1 MFDRL
6 QVFKIDA
13 IIPMLTSKQT
23 HELMD
28 FAHQVAD
35 EVAKVHLKY
44 FRKPVSTEYKQD
56 SSPVTQ
62 VDKASEILVREMVMQ
77 KFPTH
82 GILGEEYPAH
92 QADAE
97 FVWIVDPVDGTK
109 YFMTGHPIFALLL
122 GLAYQGE
129 FILGV
134 IDQAISKERWIGADG
149 VGSYLN
155 GESIT
160 TRKCSVLNQAI
171 LARPGFEWHTKGRDH
186 IIDKLWKATHWS
198 QWGVAPYDYGLL
210 SAGYLDAVI
219 TAGPLIH
226 DFAALSPIINN
237 AGGIITDWYGNKLT
251 VDSPNHII
259 ALGNPELLSEIIQL
273 LDF

>member
-6 QVFKIDA
+6 QVFKIHA
-13 IIPMLTSKQT
+13 IIPMLTSKLT

-35 EVAKVHLKY
+35 EVAKVHLKH

-134 IDQAISKERWIGADG
+134 IDQAI
-149 VGSYLN
+149 
-155 GESIT
+155 
-160 TRKCSVLNQAI
+160 TRMVL
-171 LARPGFEWHTKGRDH
+171 
-186 IIDKLWKATHWS
+186 
-198 QWGVAPYDYGLL
+198 V
-210 SAGYLDAVI
+210 VI
-219 TAGPLIH
+219 
-226 DFAALSPIINN
+226 
-237 AGGIITDWYGNKLT
+237 
-251 VDSPNHII
+251 
-259 ALGNPELLSEIIQL
+259 
-273 LDF
+273 